1 MDRKLSA
8 SIKSLIY
15 ILEKNSK
22 FNFKAL
28 IGFDGFIIEHLNA
41 VKSGNNLNDYTKIHS
56 LKEFSTKYK
65 IILGLEKKLLMN

>member
-22 FNFKAL
+22 FNFKSL
-28 IGFDGFIIEHLNA
+28 IGLDGFIIEHLNA
-41 VKSGNNLNDYTKIHS
+41 VKRGNNL
-56 LKEFSTKYK
+56 
-65 IILGLEKKLLMN
+65 